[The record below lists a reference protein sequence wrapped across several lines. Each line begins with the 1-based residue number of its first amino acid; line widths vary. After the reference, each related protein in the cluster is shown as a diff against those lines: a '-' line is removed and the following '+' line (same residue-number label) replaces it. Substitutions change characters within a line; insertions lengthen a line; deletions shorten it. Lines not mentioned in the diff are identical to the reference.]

1 MKHLK
6 NKDMP
11 DWAVGEEVSTLLREP
26 IDDCKSKGYA
36 YLSDWFRT
44 NIDVEVSQSFL
55 VTRAKYYGLHDFY
68 TSSEEVKELKKA
80 EQLKKQVNEMVEER
94 INTFEIW
101 LQDQIINRADARLAA
116 YHWRLVHFE
125 ENEGLDSPDLED
137 VLIDP
142 ANAKHLRR
150 KR

>member
-44 NIDVEVSQSFL
+44 NMDVEVSQSFL

-68 TSSEEVKELKKA
+68 TSNEEVREAKEA
-80 EQLKKQVNEMVEER
+80 EEFKKQVNQALEDKFEEYKIWIKDQLIFR
-94 INTFEIW
+94 ANT
-101 LQDQIINRADARLAA
+101 RLEA
-116 YHWRLVHFE
+116 YHWRVAKIE
-125 ENEGLDSPDLED
+125 RSLDINSPALED
-137 VLIDP
+137 VLIPDDFE
-142 ANAKHLRR
+142 
-150 KR
+150 